1 MMQMDPS
8 PNAGFWF
15 LENQYE
21 GKSGHGSQ
29 RNFKKRIMPLSQF
42 SKANDVKLEK
52 PKNVNPHVSF
62 YAHSLPL
69 CPHVPL
75 SSSPSLLTLKSQ
87 HNTTLSLS
95 LSLSLYKQ
103 QQKKQN
109 RKLYRERESKISK
122 SEVWVT

>member
-62 YAHSLPL
+62 NAHSLPL

-95 LSLSLYKQ
+95 LSLSLYINNN
-103 QQKKQN
+103 KKN
-109 RKLYRERESKISK
+109 RTGNSTERESKI
-122 SEVWVT
+122 